1 MIKFLELR
9 EKLKSNVYNA
19 LCVFGNDGW
28 LKKRAV
34 ENVCDAYGI
43 VDDGF
48 GVDRLESPTPDDL
61 TLACLTPSMFC
72 DKRLIVCQDFA
83 LPDAGAKLLDA
94 KNRLSDL
101 LKHADGSFCL
111 LILTDS
117 DKGFKDI
124 AGVETVDCNRLD
136 RASVIKW
143 IESYCKRQN
152 VAIDRLCADRI
163 ASYCL
168 MDMARVA
175 VETQKL
181 IDYGQ
186 IDPESI
192 DLLVHRDAEY
202 VIFDL
207 SGAIANKNATRALE
221 IYRGLIARGEDARAL
236 FGLLYSFYRRVY
248 YVKTSEYNSDEIAS
262 YLGVKSGAVTFARE
276 TAQRYKPMQLKR
288 ALDYL
293 ALADER
299 LKSFVDEGEVMNIL
313 IMQLISL

>member
-1 MIKFLELR
+1 MIKFLDLR
-9 EKLKSNVYNA
+9 EKLKSNVYSA

-34 ENVCDAYGI
+34 EYVCAAYGI

-48 GVDRLESPTPDDL
+48 GVDKLEAPTLDDVVR
-61 TLACLTPSMFC
+61 ACLTPSMFC
-72 DKRLIVCQDFA
+72 DRRLIVCQDFA
-83 LPDAGAKLLDA
+83 LPDAPSKLTEA
-94 KNRLSDL
+94 KNKLTEL
-101 LKHADGSFCL
+101 LKNADGSFCL
-111 LILTDS
+111 LILAES
-117 DKGFKDI
+117 DKNFKIDGI
-124 AGVETVDCNRLD
+124 ETVDCNRLD
-136 RASVIKW
+136 KVNVIKW
-143 IESYCKRQN
+143 IESYCRRQG

-186 IDPESI
+186 IDLDSI

-207 SGAIANKNATRALE
+207 SGAIADKNANRALE
-221 IYRGLIARGEDARAL
+221 IYRGLLARGEDARAL

-248 YVKTSEYNSDEIAS
+248 YVKTSEFANDEIAS
-262 YLGVKSGAVTFARE
+262 YLGVKGGAVNFAKE

-288 ALDYL
+288 ALEYL
-293 ALADER
+293 AAADDR
-299 LKSFVDEGEVMNIL
+299 LKAFVDEGEVMNIL